1 VDTGRQADEGWL
13 LDIQRKLYEWS
24 QGNPDEAYRDMWKWV
39 TDPRNLRCAWRRVA
53 SNIGRRTPGIDGETV
68 ESIVRKQGVLLF
80 LEGLRQELRDG
91 SYRPAPARRKW
102 IPKPGKPG
110 KYRPLGIPT
119 VKDRVVQ
126 SAVLNIIEPVFEAD
140 FAHTSYGFRPGRGC
154 HGALE
159 HIRRAIQPMRRGE
172 DGRRTTPP
180 YQWAIEGDIK
190 GCFDHIDHHLLMDR
204 VRLRIRDRKV
214 TRLITSFLKA
224 GVLEDMSYLRTDA
237 GTPQGGI
244 ISPLLCNVAL
254 SVIEQHY
261 ARWVDR
267 NREAGASRH
276 VDGVRAAAWARGLD
290 RKQGRPVFLPI
301 RYADDWVVLVS
312 GPLEAAQEE
321 KQLLEGYLKETAGL
335 ELSPEKTKIT
345 PLTQGVAFLGH
356 RVRLKWDRRWGW
368 HARVEIPKTKILDFR
383 YRVKQLTKRR
393 SAKLSLCHLLDELNA
408 FARGWGH
415 FYRHCLGAKR
425 IFYSLDWYV
434 SDRIWRW
441 LCKKYPTTRRR
452 KLLQLRQASRVFPG
466 QRVWQMADR
475 EQFLLGRLPVQQF
488 RLGWMRRPAYA

>member
-1 VDTGRQADEGWL
+1 MDTGRQADEGWL

-24 QGNPDEAYRDMWKWV
+24 QGNPGEAYRDMWNWV

-68 ESIVRKQGVLLF
+68 ESIARRQGVLLF
-80 LEGLRQELRDG
+80 LEGLRQELRNG

-204 VRLRIRDRKV
+204 VRLHIRDRKV

-224 GVLEDMSYLRTDA
+224 GVLEDMSFLRTDA

-312 GPLEAAQEE
+312 GSLDAAQEE
-321 KQLLEGYLKETAGL
+321 KQLLEGYLKETTGL
-335 ELSPEKTKIT
+335 ELSP
-345 PLTQGVAFLGH
+345 
-356 RVRLKWDRRWGW
+356 
-368 HARVEIPKTKILDFR
+368 
-383 YRVKQLTKRR
+383 
-393 SAKLSLCHLLDELNA
+393 
-408 FARGWGH
+408 
-415 FYRHCLGAKR
+415 
-425 IFYSLDWYV
+425 
-434 SDRIWRW
+434 
-441 LCKKYPTTRRR
+441 
-452 KLLQLRQASRVFPG
+452 
-466 QRVWQMADR
+466 
-475 EQFLLGRLPVQQF
+475 
-488 RLGWMRRPAYA
+488 

>member
-1 VDTGRQADEGWL
+1 MSSRLGGTADVPGCGHDPRRLHSRVTRGRAGHLPVRGWKLEHGNPGRSARRGAGPTAETSDRLSWGRSRRSSRSAGKPRTGRRAAGRCRVPTKEETGRWTPVARL
-13 LDIQRKLYEWS
+13 MKAGSSTFNGNSTSGARATPTKRTGTCGTGS
-24 QGNPDEAYRDMWKWV
+24 QIHATSGAPG
-39 TDPRNLRCAWRRVA
+39 VA
-53 SNIGRRTPGIDGETV
+53 SPPTSGNA
-68 ESIVRKQGVLLF
+68 
-80 LEGLRQELRDG
+80 
-91 SYRPAPARRKW
+91 RPAST
-102 IPKPGKPG
+102 GKPG

-126 SAVLNIIEPVFEAD
+126 SAVLDIIEPVFEAD

-204 VRLRIRDRKV
+204 IRLRIRDRKV

-276 VDGVRAAAWARGLD
+276 VDGVR
-290 RKQGRPVFLPI
+290 
-301 RYADDWVVLVS
+301 
-312 GPLEAAQEE
+312 
-321 KQLLEGYLKETAGL
+321 
-335 ELSPEKTKIT
+335 
-345 PLTQGVAFLGH
+345 
-356 RVRLKWDRRWGW
+356 
-368 HARVEIPKTKILDFR
+368 
-383 YRVKQLTKRR
+383 
-393 SAKLSLCHLLDELNA
+393 
-408 FARGWGH
+408 
-415 FYRHCLGAKR
+415 
-425 IFYSLDWYV
+425 
-434 SDRIWRW
+434 
-441 LCKKYPTTRRR
+441 
-452 KLLQLRQASRVFPG
+452 
-466 QRVWQMADR
+466 
-475 EQFLLGRLPVQQF
+475 
-488 RLGWMRRPAYA
+488 